1 MRKPLRQC
9 VPRRSSLL
17 DRWLPPLVMA
27 CVAAVFLGM
36 TAGGTG
42 SVFAQQPK
50 SKTDAEARKKTGAAA
65 TRPILGAGQT
75 VDAAALARIID
86 EEIDRRLKQEK
97 IPPSDKCDDAEFIRR
112 VYLDLTG
119 VIPPVERVKSFL
131 DSKDP
136 QRRSKLVEEL
146 LNDPNYAKQL
156 AETWTTLLTPPNPD
170 ARGLSKENLNKWLD
184 QGFAANKP
192 WNKMVEEL
200 LTATGTIDDNGA
212 TIFYVAN
219 NSVDK
224 MTNEVT
230 KLFMGVQLQCA
241 QCHNHPFTGWKQEE
255 YWGMA
260 AFFMKVKQDGTPKSV
275 AKDGGTITISEVA
288 GTPAKGAGVGGKGK
302 KNNLPEGAK
311 LVPAKFLAS
320 ERPSIGSTTPP
331 RPVLAKWLTSA
342 ENPYF
347 ARAMV
352 NRVWAQFFGR
362 GFVNPIDDI
371 HDDNPASHPE
381 LFMAITEQFKRNNF
395 DIKYL
400 ARAVVLSEAYQR
412 TSRPNK
418 DNETD
423 TDLFSRVYIKT
434 MTPEQLFDSIAQVV
448 GGTPKGAGF
457 GGPGVKGAGKKGVGG
472 GGPRAQFINFFR
484 VEEGADPLEYQDGI
498 PQALRLMNS
507 PQLNNGGKALQEAM
521 QRKTP
526 TDAVEFLFLA
536 ALSRRP
542 TTVEMNRLT
551 EYVRKRDNQR
561 TAYTDILWSL
571 LNCSEFRL
579 NH

>member
-1 MRKPLRQC
+1 MRNRLRQGMS
-9 VPRRSSLL
+9 RRTSLL
-17 DRWLPPLVMA
+17 ERWLPALTMA
-27 CVAAVFLGM
+27 AFAAFLLCMSPDGSG
-36 TAGGTG
+36 TA
-42 SVFAQQPK
+42 SAQQPK
-50 SKTDAEARKKTGAAA
+50 IDAKKKTSPVA
-65 TRPILGAGQT
+65 TRPIPGSGTT
-75 VDAAALARIID
+75 VDVAGLSRIID
-86 EEIDRRLKQEK
+86 DEINLRLKQEK
-97 IPPSDKCDDAEFIRR
+97 IPPSEKCDDAEFLRR

-119 VIPPVERVKSFL
+119 VIPPVDRVKAFL
-131 DSKDP
+131 DNKDP
-136 QRRSKLVEEL
+136 QKRGKLVEEL
-146 LNDPNYAKQL
+146 LSDPNYGKQL
-156 AETWTTLLTPPNPD
+156 SEIWTTLLAPPNPD
-170 ARGLSKENLNKWLD
+170 ARGLAKEGLRKWLEN
-184 QGFAANKP
+184 GFNANKP

-200 LTATGTIDDNGA
+200 ITATGTIEDNGA
-212 TIFYVAN
+212 TIFFVAN

-275 AKDGGTITISEVA
+275 AKSGGTITVSESV
-288 GTPAKGAGVGGKGK
+288 GEGKGGGGGKGK

-320 ERPSIGSTTPP
+320 EKPALNPNAP
-331 RPVLAKWLTSA
+331 VRPVLARWLTSSD
-342 ENPYF
+342 NPYF

-352 NRVWAQFFGR
+352 NRLWAQFFGR

-371 HDDNPASHPE
+371 HDDNPATHPE
-381 LFMAITEQFKRNNF
+381 LLAALTEQFKSNNF

-400 ARAVVLSEAYQR
+400 ARAIVMSQAYQR
-412 TSRPNK
+412 TSRPAK
-418 DNETD
+418 GNESD
-423 TDLFSRVYIKT
+423 TEFFSRVYIKT
-434 MTPEQLFDSIAQVV
+434 MTPEQLYDSIAQVV
-448 GGTPKGAGF
+448 GAPKGGGF
-457 GGPGVKGAGKKGVGG
+457 GGAGAPGGGKKGFGG
-472 GGPRAQFINFFR
+472 GGPRVQFINFFR

-507 PQLNNGGKALQEAM
+507 PQLNGGGLALDEAM
-521 QRKTP
+521 KRKTP
-526 TDAVEFLFLA
+526 AETLDYLFLA

-542 TTVEMNRLT
+542 TVAEVSRLT
-551 EYVRKRDNQR
+551 AYVSKSNNPR

>member
-1 MRKPLRQC
+1 MHKRFHQHTS
-9 VPRRSSLL
+9 RRTTLL
-17 DRWLPPLVMA
+17 DRWLPALTMA
-27 CVAAVFLGM
+27 GFAVFLLCVSPERTS
-36 TAGGTG
+36 TA
-42 SVFAQQPK
+42 FAQQPK
-50 SKTDAEARKKTGAAA
+50 ADAKKKAAA
-65 TRPILGAGQT
+65 APTRPIPGAGKT
-75 VDAAALARIID
+75 VDVAGLARIID
-86 EEIDRRLKQEK
+86 DEINLRLKQEK
-97 IPPSDKCDDAEFIRR
+97 IPASEKCDDAEFIRR
-112 VYLDLTG
+112 LYLDLTG
-119 VIPPVERVKSFL
+119 VIPPVDKVKAFL
-131 DSKDP
+131 DSTDP
-136 QRRSKLVEEL
+136 QKRAKLVDEL
-146 LNDPNYAKQL
+146 LSDPNYGKQL
-156 AETWTTLLTPPNPD
+156 SEIWTTLLAPPNPD
-170 ARGLSKENLNKWLD
+170 ARGLAKEGLRKWLEE
-184 QGFAANKP
+184 GFNANKP

-200 LTATGTIDDNGA
+200 ITATGTIDNNGA
-212 TIFYVAN
+212 TIFFVAN

-275 AKDGGTITISEVA
+275 AKDGGTITISETV
-288 GTPAKGAGVGGKGK
+288 GAGKGGGFGGKGK

-320 ERPSIGSTTPP
+320 ERPAMNPSAPA
-331 RPVLAKWLTSA
+331 RPVLARWLTSTD
-342 ENPYF
+342 NPYF

-352 NRVWAQFFGR
+352 NRLWAQFFGR

-371 HDDNPASHPE
+371 HDDNPATHPE
-381 LFMAITEQFKRNNF
+381 LLAALTEQFKRNDF

-400 ARAVVLSEAYQR
+400 ARAIVLSEAYQR
-412 TSRPNK
+412 TSRPAK
-418 DNETD
+418 GNETD
-423 TDLFSRVYIKT
+423 TEFFSRVYIKS
-434 MTPEQLFDSIAQVV
+434 MTPEQLFDSIVQVV
-448 GGTPKGAGF
+448 GVPKGGGF
-457 GGPGVKGAGKKGVGG
+457 GGPGAAGVGKKGGG

-507 PQLNNGGKALQEAM
+507 PLGNNGGKTLEEAM
-521 QRKTP
+521 RRKTP
-526 TDAVEFLFLA
+526 EAIDYLFLA
-536 ALSRRP
+536 VLARRP
-542 TTVEMNRLT
+542 TAAEVSRLT
-551 EYVRKRDNQR
+551 AYVNKSNGPR